1 MCIMAGSITLRSWW
15 WTACSALWEVRIWTA
30 GAYAMTMKSTL
41 LFLTKKPH
49 MNWVPCLTMT
59 SWTALCSLRKNIK
72 NAPDGNASSVG
83 SPICSVRS
91 YKPLPLPQTK
101 VYKLFHLL
109 QGRDLSHLQLILHA
123 VKFDRS
129 SSKRTMPVI
138 MRNVTPPSRT
148 VSLTS
153 MENHGLTAGKCFSL
167 RMFHFII
174 EQR

>member
-1 MCIMAGSITLRSWW
+1 METL
-15 WTACSALWEVRIWTA
+15 
-30 GAYAMTMKSTL
+30 
-41 LFLTKKPH
+41 
-49 MNWVPCLTMT
+49 
-59 SWTALCSLRKNIK
+59 
-72 NAPDGNASSVG
+72 SSVG

-153 MENHGLTAGKCFSL
+153 MENHGLNCREMLFSPYVSLYYRTEIKINRFFIPINYDIFLIFAQICNSAREGIRERDRTMRVVDLIKSTDNTAFSFEIL
-167 RMFHFII
+167 PPLVKETGI
-174 EQR
+174 EKL